1 MKKTLYLV
9 TILIFIVL
17 SCKFSDNNTEE
28 KTDKTLIK
36 NTNIPKFNPDSAYFF
51 IEKQLSFGPR
61 VPNTKGHILCSEF
74 LVNTLLKWSDTV
86 YVQEFKAKAWNGTY
100 LSSKNIIASF
110 NPANPNRIFFA
121 AHWDSRPYA
130 DFDPD
135 PSNHRKPIPAANDG
149 ASGVGVLLEIARL
162 LSQNKPGI
170 GLDIILFDSEDYGE
184 PNDIENKSE
193 DTWCLGSQYWANN
206 PHKPGYYARF
216 GILLD
221 MVGAKDAVFTMENT
235 SMYFAPDVMKK
246 VWNIAKE
253 LGYESYFSQEKTGGI
268 IDDHLYINKIAR
280 IPTIDIVHH
289 DKTTSSGFFPY
300 WHTMKDDMSNID
312 KKTLL
317 IVGNTLLTVLFN
329 EE

>member
-1 MKKTLYLV
+1 MKKIILKL
-9 TILIFIVL
+9 TILIFIFV
-17 SCKFSDNNTEE
+17 SCNFSDEKPEMKTE
-28 KTDKTLIK
+28 DIAIK
-36 NTNIPKFNPDSAYFF
+36 KINIPTFNSDSAYYF

-61 VPNTKGHILCSEF
+61 VPNTKGHVLCSEF
-74 LVNTLLKWSDTV
+74 LINTLRRWSDTV
-86 YVQEFKAKAWNGTY
+86 YIQEFKAKAWDGTY
-100 LSSKNIIASF
+100 LSSRNIIASF
-110 NPANPNRIFFA
+110 SSENLNRIFFA

-130 DFDPD
+130 DFDPN

-149 ASGVGVLLEIARL
+149 ASGVGILLEIARL
-162 LSQNKPGI
+162 LSENEPNI

-184 PNDIENKSE
+184 PNDIKNKSE

-206 PHKPGYYARF
+206 PHRPGYYAKY
-216 GILLD
+216 GVLLD

-235 SMYFAPDVMKK
+235 SMYYAPDVMKR
-246 VWNIAKE
+246 VWNIAKN
-253 LGYESYFSQEKTGGI
+253 LGYENYFLQEKTGGI

-289 DKTTSSGFFPY
+289 DKNTSSGFFPY

-312 KKTLL
+312 KKTLF
-317 IVGNTLLTVLFN
+317 IVGNTILTVLFS

>member
-1 MKKTLYLV
+1 MKKILFLV
-9 TILIFIVL
+9 TILTFIVL

-36 NTNIPKFNPDSAYFF
+36 NTNIPKFNSDSAYFF

-61 VPNTKGHILCSEF
+61 VPNTKGHILCSDF

-86 YVQEFKAKAWNGTY
+86 YVQEFKAKAWDGTY

-110 NPANPNRIFFA
+110 NPTNPNRIFFA